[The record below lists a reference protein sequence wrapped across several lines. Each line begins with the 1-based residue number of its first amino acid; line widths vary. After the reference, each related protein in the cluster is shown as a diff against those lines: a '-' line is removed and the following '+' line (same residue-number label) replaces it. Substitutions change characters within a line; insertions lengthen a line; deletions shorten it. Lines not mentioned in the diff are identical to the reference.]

1 MPTTIH
7 LPDLGDNIKS
17 GNVVRVAV
25 NAGDAF
31 KNGDPL
37 LEVETDKAVI
47 EVPANRDGTVTAVLI
62 KAGDTIKP
70 GDPLFTIGE
79 DSVGAVAAAPTPAA
93 PASAPPAP
101 VAPSP
106 AGMSPSPSPS
116 PSPAVAAPSSPTPAA
131 GPTPAAAP
139 PSAPSPTGP
148 VPASPTVRRE
158 ARELGVDIRQ
168 VTGSGPG
175 GRISLTDV
183 RQWVRQRNQE
193 QAARPAGASLSQH
206 GPLPD
211 FSRWGSVTRDKMS
224 GVRRVTAV
232 NLTATWNSVPQVTG
246 YDQAD
251 ITELEA
257 WRKRLPPLANGQRPT
272 LTVFLVKIIAGAL
285 RRFPD
290 FNSAVDMATE
300 EIVRKAYIHVGVAVD
315 TPHGLLVPV
324 IRDVDRKN
332 VVQLAQELE
341 TLSGKA
347 RERKLALADMQG
359 GCFTLSNLGGLG
371 GLGFNPIINYPEV
384 GILGVSR
391 ARLAPVHGPDG
402 FQPRLMLPLS
412 LSYDHRLIDGAQG
425 TRFLD
430 WIRRA
435 LEQPMLVLLEG

>member
-1 MPTTIH
+1 MPTTIL
-7 LPDLGDNIKS
+7 LPELGDNIKS
-17 GNVVRVAV
+17 GDVVRVVV
-25 NAGDAF
+25 NAGDTF

-47 EVPANRDGTVTAVLI
+47 EVPASRDGTVTAVLVKAGDKI
-62 KAGDTIKP
+62 KAGDPI
-70 GDPLFTIGE
+70 LTIGE
-79 DSVGAVAAAPTPAA
+79 DAVSPAVPAAAAPL
-93 PASAPPAP
+93 APPPPP
-101 VAPSP
+101 VAP
-106 AGMSPSPSPS
+106 
-116 PSPAVAAPSSPTPAA
+116 
-131 GPTPAAAP
+131 PAAAP
-139 PSAPSPTGP
+139 APVPMPPATATAGAAAPPPAPPVTAATGATATGP
-148 VPASPTVRRE
+148 IPASPAVRRE

-168 VTGSGPG
+168 VTGSGPH
-175 GRISLTDV
+175 GRITLADV
-183 RQWVRQRNQE
+183 RQWVRSRNQE
-193 QAARPAGASLSQH
+193 QAARPAGSGLSQH

-211 FSRWGSVTRDKMS
+211 FSRWGGVTRDKMS
-224 GVRRVTAV
+224 GIRRATAV
-232 NLTATWNSVPQVTG
+232 NLTATWNTVPQVTG

-251 ITELEA
+251 ITNLEA
-257 WRKRLPPLANGQRPT
+257 WRKQLPPLTNGQRPT
-272 LTVFLVKIIAGAL
+272 LTAFLVKIIAGAL

-290 FNSAVDMATE
+290 FNSAVDMAAE
-300 EIVRKAYIHVGVAVD
+300 EIVRKAYVHVGVAVD

-332 VVQLAQELE
+332 IAQLAQELE
-341 TLSGKA
+341 ELSQKA

-391 ARLAPVHGPDG
+391 ARLAPVHGPGGG

-435 LEQPMLVLLEG
+435 LEQPMLALLEG